1 MSDNIDEVLK
11 QKSHDE
17 AAVSGVSGQG
27 SALPKFI
34 FWLGLILILAG
45 VIYYMRNLTNE
56 GSGLKYV
63 VMLSDPTYY
72 DRADSNRTY
81 ALYCAAAGIG
91 LLFISYFMSSMS
103 KLVSGQKKAASPVSS
118 STDQL
123 FELKKLLDSDI
134 ITKEEYEDKRKK
146 MLDLL

>member
-1 MSDNIDEVLK
+1 
-11 QKSHDE
+11 
-17 AAVSGVSGQG
+17 
-27 SALPKFI
+27 
-34 FWLGLILILAG
+34 
-45 VIYYMRNLTNE
+45 MRNLTNE